1 MLVSCAWRRRLLDGQ
16 RRIGEV
22 AVAAAATLST
32 WEAEAVICVTTLV
45 VRLFW
50 HYFFVSEKLAGA
62 GKSCYPRCHSIGAGS
77 LRLWVMSPSV
87 CREAMYVLTYLCSAA
102 CSLSKETVIICH
114 GLLEKWKKHSISL
127 FVFSYVMTETLSFLY
142 KRPNWMMYLNTKFMK
157 RTAISLIKFRVWSTQ
172 NLYFVKKSPCLS
184 SSKTNFSKDK
194 NIFGP

>member
-87 CREAMYVLTYLCSAA
+87 CREAMYVLTYLSSAA
-102 CSLSKETVIICH
+102 CSLSKETVIICQ
-114 GLLEKWKKHSISL
+114 GLLEKWKEHSILL
-127 FVFSYVMTETLSFLY
+127 FAFPYEGWLKPSHFF
-142 KRPNWMMYLNTKFMK
+142 TKYRIECILIQNLCK
-157 RTAISLIKFRVWSTQ
+157 KTGISLLKFRVWSTQ
-172 NLYFVKKSPCLS
+172 NL
-184 SSKTNFSKDK
+184 
-194 NIFGP
+194 